1 MRRPLNG
8 FTLIELMV
16 IIAILA
22 SLSVVAMPIYQNY
35 LSTSA
40 ATTYVGE
47 FAEFKHAYQTEAVI
61 DRREICDEEYLKQ
74 LNFDAEPISA
84 LFRSRMTHNA
94 QDGILVEV
102 TAALNQESLAGL
114 RAATM
119 VHDHFAGQNALVG
132 TPLVTSS
139 LVHFQAAMVP
149 CGRSISGGIT
159 QAPPGT
165 AVPNPGGGSGGGSVN
180 QPAKPNQ
187 PAPVSCALPEIE
199 FQGQCVTPTSCQQG
213 GAYDPADPTRCQS
226 CGPTHDLI
234 GDQCLAKCGPDE
246 VRNGSNQCVTPA
258 NCYGGQF
265 ATGDPTQCGSCGP
278 THDLIGDQCL
288 AKCSAD
294 EVRNGSNQC
303 VTPTNCYG
311 GQFATGDPTQCGSC
325 GPTHDLIGDQC
336 LAKCSADEVRNGSN
350 QCVTPTNCHGGQ
362 FATGDPTQC
371 GSCGPTHDLI
381 GDQCLAKCSPD
392 EVRNGSNQCVTPAN
406 CQGGQYNANN
416 PVQCLTCGSGY
427 GLNSAKACVKL
438 ANCHSGSRSA
448 SSPDQCTRCGNGFT
462 LQGDQCIC
470 PSTKVTSTAGQCMAP
485 ANCQGGQYNPNN
497 PAQCL
502 TCGSGYGLNSAKA
515 CVKEANCQGGS
526 FVVGDPT
533 QCSTCGPGSTKVGSQ
548 CLTVADDCAL
558 AKSQCGGNPPSPG
571 HGNPDR
577 PFWQCVQGVLH
588 HNHGGWKE
596 VRAICK

>member
-303 VTPTNCYG
+303 VTPTNCHG
-311 GQFATGDPTQCGSC
+311 GQFAPGDPTQCRSC
-325 GPTHDLIGDQC
+325 GPMHDLIGGQC
-336 LAKCSADEVRNGSN
+336 LDKCGSGEIRNG
-350 QCVTPTNCHGGQ
+350 T
-362 FATGDPTQC
+362 
-371 GSCGPTHDLI
+371 
-381 GDQCLAKCSPD
+381 
-392 EVRNGSNQCVTPAN
+392 NQCVTPAN

-416 PVQCLTCGSGY
+416 PALCLTCGPGY

-470 PSTKVTSTAGQCMAP
+470 PSTKVTSTAGQCMPA
-485 ANCQGGQYNPNN
+485 ANCQGGRYNPNN

-502 TCGSGYGLNSAKA
+502 TCGSGYGLNSANA
-515 CVKEANCQGGS
+515 CVKEANCHGGS
-526 FVVGDPT
+526 FVAGDPT

-548 CLTVADDCAL
+548 CLTVAEDCTL
-558 AKSQCGGNPPSPG
+558 AKSQCGGNPPPAG
-571 HGNPDR
+571 HSNPDR

-596 VRAICK
+596 VRAICT

>member
-132 TPLVTSS
+132 APLVTSS

-303 VTPTNCYG
+303 VTPTNC
-311 GQFATGDPTQCGSC
+311 
-325 GPTHDLIGDQC
+325 
-336 LAKCSADEVRNGSN
+336 
-350 QCVTPTNCHGGQ
+350 HGGQ

-392 EVRNGSNQCVTPAN
+392 EVRNGSNQCVTPVN

-470 PSTKVTSTAGQCMAP
+470 PSTKVTSTAGQCMPA
-485 ANCQGGQYNPNN
+485 ANCQGGRYNPNN

-502 TCGSGYGLNSAKA
+502 TCGSGYGLNSANA
-515 CVKEANCQGGS
+515 CVKEANCHGGS
-526 FVVGDPT
+526 FVAGDPT

-548 CLTVADDCAL
+548 CLTVAEDCTL
-558 AKSQCGGNPPSPG
+558 AKSQCGGNPPPAG
-571 HGNPDR
+571 HSNPDR

-596 VRAICK
+596 VRAICT

>member
-303 VTPTNCYG
+303 VTPTNC
-311 GQFATGDPTQCGSC
+311 
-325 GPTHDLIGDQC
+325 
-336 LAKCSADEVRNGSN
+336 
-350 QCVTPTNCHGGQ
+350 HGGQ

-470 PSTKVTSTAGQCMAP
+470 PSTKVTSTAGQCMPA
-485 ANCQGGQYNPNN
+485 ANCQGGRYNPNN

-502 TCGSGYGLNSAKA
+502 TCGSGYGLNSANA
-515 CVKEANCQGGS
+515 CVKEANCHGGS
-526 FVVGDPT
+526 FVAGDPT

-548 CLTVADDCAL
+548 CLTVAEDCTL
-558 AKSQCGGNPPSPG
+558 AKSQCGGNPPPAG
-571 HGNPDR
+571 HSNPDR

-596 VRAICK
+596 VRAICT

>member
-303 VTPTNCYG
+303 VTPTNC
-311 GQFATGDPTQCGSC
+311 
-325 GPTHDLIGDQC
+325 
-336 LAKCSADEVRNGSN
+336 
-350 QCVTPTNCHGGQ
+350 HGGQ

-485 ANCQGGQYNPNN
+485 ANCQGGRYNPNN

-502 TCGSGYGLNSAKA
+502 TCGSGYGLNSANA
-515 CVKEANCQGGS
+515 CVKEANCHGGS
-526 FVVGDPT
+526 FVAGDPT

-548 CLTVADDCAL
+548 CLTVAEDCTL
-558 AKSQCGGNPPSPG
+558 AKSQCGGNPPPAG
-571 HGNPDR
+571 HSNPDR

-596 VRAICK
+596 VRAICT

>member
-303 VTPTNCYG
+303 VTPANCYG
-311 GQFATGDPTQCGSC
+311 GQFATGDPTQCC
-325 GPTHDLIGDQC
+325 
-336 LAKCSADEVRNGSN
+336 
-350 QCVTPTNCHGGQ
+350 
-362 FATGDPTQC
+362 
-371 GSCGPTHDLI
+371 SCGPTHDLI

-470 PSTKVTSTAGQCMAP
+470 PSTKVTSTAGQCMPA

-502 TCGSGYGLNSAKA
+502 TCGSGYGLNSAKV
-515 CVKEANCQGGS
+515 CVKKADCGIGGQ
-526 FVVGDPT
+526 VNPNNVT
-533 QCSTCGPGSTKVGSQ
+533 QCSSCGSGLMLSGNSCVALATVCSDARRACSSEPGNGSRFWGCVAPKVGETSWS
-548 CLTVADDCAL
+548 VARDKC
-558 AKSQCGGNPPSPG
+558 S
-571 HGNPDR
+571 
-577 PFWQCVQGVLH
+577 
-588 HNHGGWKE
+588 
-596 VRAICK
+596 

>member
-1 MRRPLNG
+1 MRRTLNG

-303 VTPTNCYG
+303 VTPTNC
-311 GQFATGDPTQCGSC
+311 
-325 GPTHDLIGDQC
+325 
-336 LAKCSADEVRNGSN
+336 
-350 QCVTPTNCHGGQ
+350 HGGQ

-470 PSTKVTSTAGQCMAP
+470 PSTKVTSTAGQCMPA
-485 ANCQGGQYNPNN
+485 ANCQGGRYNPNN

-502 TCGSGYGLNSAKA
+502 TCGSGYGLNSANA
-515 CVKEANCQGGS
+515 CVKEANCHGGS
-526 FVVGDPT
+526 FVAGDPT
-533 QCSTCGPGSTKVGSQ
+533 QCSSCGPGSTKVGSQ
-548 CLTVADDCAL
+548 CLTVAEDCTL
-558 AKSQCGGNPPSPG
+558 AKSQCGGNPPPAG
-571 HGNPDR
+571 HSNPDR

-596 VRAICK
+596 VRAICT

>member
-258 NCYGGQF
+258 NC
-265 ATGDPTQCGSCGP
+265 
-278 THDLIGDQCL
+278 
-288 AKCSAD
+288 
-294 EVRNGSNQC
+294 
-303 VTPTNCYG
+303 
-311 GQFATGDPTQCGSC
+311 
-325 GPTHDLIGDQC
+325 
-336 LAKCSADEVRNGSN
+336 
-350 QCVTPTNCHGGQ
+350 
-362 FATGDPTQC
+362 
-371 GSCGPTHDLI
+371 
-381 GDQCLAKCSPD
+381 
-392 EVRNGSNQCVTPAN
+392 
-406 CQGGQYNANN
+406 QGGQYNANN

-470 PSTKVTSTAGQCMAP
+470 PSTKVTSTAGQCMPA

-502 TCGSGYGLNSAKA
+502 TCGSGYGLNSAK
-515 CVKEANCQGGS
+515 
-526 FVVGDPT
+526 
-533 QCSTCGPGSTKVGSQ
+533 
-548 CLTVADDCAL
+548 
-558 AKSQCGGNPPSPG
+558 
-571 HGNPDR
+571 
-577 PFWQCVQGVLH
+577 
-588 HNHGGWKE
+588 
-596 VRAICK
+596 

>member
-303 VTPTNCYG
+303 VTP
-311 GQFATGDPTQCGSC
+311 
-325 GPTHDLIGDQC
+325 
-336 LAKCSADEVRNGSN
+336 
-350 QCVTPTNCHGGQ
+350 
-362 FATGDPTQC
+362 
-371 GSCGPTHDLI
+371 
-381 GDQCLAKCSPD
+381 
-392 EVRNGSNQCVTPAN
+392 AN

-470 PSTKVTSTAGQCMAP
+470 PSTKVTSTAGQCMPA